1 MQRRPDDGAPS
12 PCHTSLLHNGL
23 AHPMTARFWIPAFVA
38 ALLLGAGTASAD
50 PKVVRAL
57 GEDLPQ
63 PGAQLEDVR
72 TMKLAPGR
80 RIVCESDLEKPKL
93 ANPGLMQAQ
102 RSRGA
107 DHVRRCAVFADD
119 GNGTWALAGVP
130 TVFGEA
136 RLWLIFVEQGSQ
148 GRYRLAQFSLW
159 GRNSEWDKAAGL
171 LGAMLGQPGTQAERM
186 LGWKDEQ
193 HETLMFIDDKYPD
206 QFAIAVGDVRLRK
219 LMRSP
224 GTSNRE

>member
-1 MQRRPDDGAPS
+1 MVLIAAWG
-12 PCHTSLLHNGL
+12 
-23 AHPMTARFWIPAFVA
+23 PAM
-38 ALLLGAGTASAD
+38 AD

-57 GEDLPQ
+57 GEGLPQ
-63 PGAQLEDVR
+63 PGAQMEDVR
-72 TMKLAPGR
+72 AMKLAPDR
-80 RIVCESDLEKPKL
+80 RIVCESDVEKPRL

-107 DHVRRCAVFADD
+107 DHVRRCAVFVDD
-119 GNGTWALAGVP
+119 GKGVWSLAGVP
-130 TVFGEA
+130 TVFGDA

-171 LGAMLGQPGTQAERM
+171 LGSMLGEPATQADRM

-206 QFAIAVGDVRLRK
+206 EFAIAVGDVRLRK

>member
-1 MQRRPDDGAPS
+1 MTAGPS
-12 PCHTSLLHNGL
+12 PCHTSRVHNLQGRFMVIRFRLWCL
-23 AHPMTARFWIPAFVA
+23 ALAAACAAWGPAM
-38 ALLLGAGTASAD
+38 AD

-57 GEDLPQ
+57 GEGLPQ

-72 TMKLAPGR
+72 AMKLDPGR
-80 RIVCESDLEKPKL
+80 KIVCESDMEKPRL

-119 GNGTWALAGVP
+119 GKGVWSLAGVP
-130 TVFGEA
+130 TAFGEA

-159 GRNSEWDKAAGL
+159 GRNAEWDKAAGL
-171 LGAMLGQPGTQAERM
+171 LGAMLGEPTTRAERM

-206 QFAIAVGDVRLRK
+206 EFAIAVGDIRLRK

-224 GTSNRE
+224 GTSSRE